1 MDNINT
7 LEIMN
12 EGMNCLLKE
21 LGVIKTEQFISVMIR
36 EQFDYTKWQR
46 NLFET
51 MSVDELNEAAAQY
64 TKENPV

>member
-1 MDNINT
+1 MDNTNT

-46 NLFET
+46 NLFEN
-51 MSVDELNEAAAQY
+51 MSVDELNEATAKYAE
-64 TKENPV
+64 ENPI